1 MRTILCATILLA
13 TLSASLQA
21 SAETRCQVWL
31 KELDDR
37 AQVFNSQCVRSS
49 VIYSRREYC
58 QREAGALETE
68 RFKILHQ
75 CPR

>member
-1 MRTILCATILLA
+1 V
-13 TLSASLQA
+13 QA
-21 SAETRCQVWL
+21 AAQTRCQVWL

-37 AQVFNSQCVRSS
+37 AHAFNSQCAGSS
-49 VIYSRREYC
+49 FNYSRREYC

-75 CPR
+75 CDRSWPVISEMYPGIWSN